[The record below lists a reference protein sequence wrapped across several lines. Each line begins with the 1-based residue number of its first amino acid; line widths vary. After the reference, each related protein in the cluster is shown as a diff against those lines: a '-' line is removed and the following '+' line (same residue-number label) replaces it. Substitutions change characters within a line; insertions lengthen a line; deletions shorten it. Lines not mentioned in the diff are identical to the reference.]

1 MARAVCE
8 AHNWGIQNNNTVDVR
23 HSALD
28 AQALEGLSGKGAGG
42 WRQLQ
47 AEATTAAVAKLVTKL
62 DFAAKA
68 STANENKGTQTRG
81 MMV

>member
-8 AHNWGIQNNNTVDVR
+8 VHNWGIQNNNTIDVG
-23 HSALD
+23 HTALD
-28 AQALEGLSGKGAGG
+28 AQAVEGLSGKGAGG

-62 DFAAKA
+62 EFAAAA
-68 STANENKGTQTRG
+68 STGNENQAQ
-81 MMV
+81 